1 MKTTAEI
8 KKEIVSP
15 EAKEVVKILENLD
28 EYSIVL
34 ARTYMTALSDKQK
47 VEEIKSVAL

>member
-1 MKTTAEI
+1 MRTVEEI
-8 KKEIVSP
+8 KQEIISP
-15 EAKEVVKILENLD
+15 EVKEVAKILENLD

-47 VEEIKSVAL
+47 VEEIKSIAL